1 MKNKFRQNI
10 VIGVIAIIG
19 TMGYNLSINQ
29 ENENVR
35 LITGNIEALA
45 EEEGG
50 LDCNYNRHPSQC
62 EIYVGA
68 KGKVKLLGGS
78 IISAGVD
85 GYVRFDGQVACSRGG
100 DFACTPIECKELYE
114 IIF

>member
-10 VIGVIAIIG
+10 VIGVIAIVG

-50 LDCNYNRHPSQC
+50 LDCNYNRH
-62 EIYVGA
+62 
-68 KGKVKLLGGS
+68 GS

>member
-10 VIGVIAIIG
+10 VIGVIAIVG

-35 LITGNIEALA
+35 LITG
-45 EEEGG
+45 
-50 LDCNYNRHPSQC
+50 NRHPSQC

>member
-10 VIGVIAIIG
+10 VIGVIAIVG

-45 EEEGG
+45 EEEFM
-50 LDCNYNRHPSQC
+50 LAP
-62 EIYVGA
+62 
-68 KGKVKLLGGS
+68 KVKSNYWVVL
-78 IISAGVD
+78 
-85 GYVRFDGQVACSRGG
+85 
-100 DFACTPIECKELYE
+100 
-114 IIF
+114 

>member
-1 MKNKFRQNI
+1 MELNYHSIEALLNAAKENNCRLSLTNLKIKKEMKNKFRQNI
-10 VIGVIAIIG
+10 VIGVIAIDG

-50 LDCNYNRHPSQC
+50 LDCNYNRHPSQ
-62 EIYVGA
+62 
-68 KGKVKLLGGS
+68 
-78 IISAGVD
+78 
-85 GYVRFDGQVACSRGG
+85 
-100 DFACTPIECKELYE
+100 
-114 IIF
+114 

>member
-10 VIGVIAIIG
+10 VIGVIAIVG

-45 EEEGG
+45 EEE
-50 LDCNYNRHPSQC
+50 
-62 EIYVGA
+62 
-68 KGKVKLLGGS
+68 
-78 IISAGVD
+78 

>member
-1 MKNKFRQNI
+1 MYNEFFTLKAKEKKEWKSWTN
-10 VIGVIAIIG
+10 
-19 TMGYNLSINQ
+19 GYNLSINQ

-85 GYVRFDGQVACSRGG
+85 G
-100 DFACTPIECKELYE
+100 
-114 IIF
+114 

>member
-10 VIGVIAIIG
+10 VIGVIAIVG

-85 GYVRFDGQVACSRGG
+85 GYVRFDGQVA
-100 DFACTPIECKELYE
+100 FACTPIECKELYE

>member
-10 VIGVIAIIG
+10 VIGVIAIVG

-50 LDCNYNRHPSQC
+50 LDSTTIVIHRNVKFMLAP
-62 EIYVGA
+62 
-68 KGKVKLLGGS
+68 KVKSNYWVVL
-78 IISAGVD
+78 
-85 GYVRFDGQVACSRGG
+85 
-100 DFACTPIECKELYE
+100 
-114 IIF
+114 

>member
-10 VIGVIAIIG
+10 VIGVIAIVG

-78 IISAGVD
+78 MLAGLC
-85 GYVRFDGQVACSRGG
+85 FPFFSRHR
-100 DFACTPIECKELYE
+100 IEQHDTFCGNG
-114 IIF
+114 

>member
-1 MKNKFRQNI
+1 MVNVRFTSKIKYFKTNNLKRNENKFRQNI
-10 VIGVIAIIG
+10 VIGVIAIVG

-68 KGKVKLLGGS
+68 KVKSNYWVVL
-78 IISAGVD
+78 
-85 GYVRFDGQVACSRGG
+85 
-100 DFACTPIECKELYE
+100 
-114 IIF
+114 

>member
-10 VIGVIAIIG
+10 VIGVIAIVG

-50 LDCNYNRHPSQC
+50 LDCNYNRNVKFMLAP
-62 EIYVGA
+62 
-68 KGKVKLLGGS
+68 KVKSNYWVVL
-78 IISAGVD
+78 
-85 GYVRFDGQVACSRGG
+85 
-100 DFACTPIECKELYE
+100 
-114 IIF
+114 

>member
-10 VIGVIAIIG
+10 VIGVIAIVG

-45 EEEGG
+45 EEKADWIATTIVIHRNVKFM
-50 LDCNYNRHPSQC
+50 LAP
-62 EIYVGA
+62 
-68 KGKVKLLGGS
+68 KVKSNYWVVL
-78 IISAGVD
+78 
-85 GYVRFDGQVACSRGG
+85 
-100 DFACTPIECKELYE
+100 
-114 IIF
+114 

>member
-10 VIGVIAIIG
+10 VIGVIAIVG

-35 LITGNIEALA
+35 LIT
-45 EEEGG
+45 GG

>member
-10 VIGVIAIIG
+10 VIGVIAIVG

-50 LDCNYNRHPSQC
+50 
-62 EIYVGA
+62 A
-68 KGKVKLLGGS
+68 
-78 IISAGVD
+78 AGVSAMT
-85 GYVRFDGQVACSRGG
+85 GTVTRESTIMTAISIARNFFMRES
-100 DFACTPIECKELYE
+100 PSKEL
-114 IIF
+114 